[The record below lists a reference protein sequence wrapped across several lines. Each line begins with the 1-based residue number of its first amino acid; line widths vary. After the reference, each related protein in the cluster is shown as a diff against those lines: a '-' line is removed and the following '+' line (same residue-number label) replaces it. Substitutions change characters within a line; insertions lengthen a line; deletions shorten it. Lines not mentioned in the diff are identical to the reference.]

1 MVLVPMK
8 RVHENCSQ
16 SAGPTPRSEHIW
28 LRYFQGVTTKYTA
41 VKKEFV

>member
-8 RVHENCSQ
+8 KFTKTAAK
-16 SAGPTPRSEHIW
+16 SAGPTPRNEHFS

-41 VKKEFV
+41 AKKEFM